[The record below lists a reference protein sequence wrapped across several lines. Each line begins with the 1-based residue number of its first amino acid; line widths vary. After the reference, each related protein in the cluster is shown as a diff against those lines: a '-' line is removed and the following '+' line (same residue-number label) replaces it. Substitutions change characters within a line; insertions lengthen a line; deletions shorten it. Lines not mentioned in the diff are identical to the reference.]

1 MYASTRCVL
10 HGTDPYKTGDAQT
23 QLDLAGANRRQFAGV
38 YWARHSLVY
47 PPLTYY
53 VMAPMAWLNYP
64 ASCRV
69 WFALLGAALIA
80 GGGAAIR
87 LSPLPAR
94 AFVLC
99 GVSAI
104 LWGSGVLVRLGQIS
118 ALVIG
123 LVAIGS
129 MLFLARRHL
138 VGASCLLFLA
148 AAMKPQLVI
157 PLLVYFCLPKET
169 RKYAL
174 ATLVVFAA
182 AVGLSGLVLAS
193 RPQTAHWPT
202 DLADQLHSSATVS
215 AAPVEKL
222 ETGVVN
228 LQALT
233 ALFSTN
239 PKVYGTVSAG
249 VVVALIVLLAVGLH
263 GLGENPMREWVG
275 VAAVSILT
283 LVLAY
288 HRSYDMRMVML
299 TLPALAL
306 LWRRAPKMAA
316 VVSFLSCFLL
326 YSTALKMV
334 NRLSPHL
341 THAQTH
347 SLIFRLLIERQ
358 QALFVFFTAV
368 AWVVVPFLLRRMDAG
383 VAAGA
388 GARRAGVDVAA

>member
-1 MYASTRCVL
+1 
-10 HGTDPYKTGDAQT
+10 
-23 QLDLAGANRRQFAGV
+23 
-38 YWARHSLVY
+38 
-47 PPLTYY
+47 
-53 VMAPMAWLNYP
+53 
-64 ASCRV
+64 
-69 WFALLGAALIA
+69 
-80 GGGAAIR
+80 
-87 LSPLPAR
+87 
-94 AFVLC
+94 
-99 GVSAI
+99 
-104 LWGSGVLVRLGQIS
+104 
-118 ALVIG
+118 
-123 LVAIGS
+123 
-129 MLFLARRHL
+129 
-138 VGASCLLFLA
+138 
-148 AAMKPQLVI
+148 
-157 PLLVYFCLPKET
+157 
-169 RKYAL
+169 
-174 ATLVVFAA
+174 
-182 AVGLSGLVLAS
+182 
-193 RPQTAHWPT
+193 
-202 DLADQLHSSATVS
+202 VS

-358 QALFVFFTAV
+358 QALFVFFTAI
-368 AWVVVPFLLRRMDAG
+368 AWVAVPFLLRRMDAG